1 MFFTR
6 LSVTGGMMLLVALL
20 LLPEPISATRKYS
33 DPAAVNRSIEQLR
46 QANPSLV
53 KVHKFAVTPGGREML
68 MIEIGKSGTSVPA
81 VLVGAN
87 FSGLTPLATEAA
99 MSLASRVV
107 SDASLNGKLTWYILP
122 IGNPDAYARFFTRPL
137 WSDPGNGRL
146 FNDDTDDQTDEDGY
160 NDLDGNGII
169 TRMRVKAHDGT
180 WVPVEGEPRL
190 MRKADAAKGER
201 GIYKLYT
208 EGIDDDGD
216 GQYNED
222 VPGGTNINNNFPHL
236 FKKFGRRSGLYP
248 GSEPES
254 EAMLRFAFSHPEI
267 AMVIAFGQ
275 TNYLLSPPKGGR
287 KGSIDTGSIRIPR
300 EMGASLGIDVSRTYT
315 LAEVIE
321 LVQPMLPPGMTAD
334 ESMIASFLGLGE
346 VVNPMPDDMIF
357 YNEISSDYKEY
368 LKKKGITAER
378 LDPAQPE
385 EGSFELWA
393 YYHLGVPVFTIDFW
407 GLPKPKE
414 EKKENQGDEKK
425 NDTVKADQQKGDP
438 KEVAQLAFSDKWLD
452 GRGFTP
458 WKSYKHPTLGEVEI
472 GGFTPFSDNT
482 PPENMID
489 SLLDLQLP
497 YIPELVKRLPR
508 LAIAEVKTTEKGGG
522 VYQLEAWV
530 TNEGYLSFPIAMGK
544 RNKVPAPAILTLEG
558 DGIEILSGKKRTP
571 IGEVGG
577 MKSVKYVWLVR
588 SPKKETLTLR
598 LESKQAG
605 NDSKMTNIG
614 G

>member
-1 MFFTR
+1 
-6 LSVTGGMMLLVALL
+6 MLLVALL

-482 PPENMID
+482 PPESMID

-605 NDSKMTNIG
+605 NDSKTTNIG

>member
-1 MFFTR
+1 
-6 LSVTGGMMLLVALL
+6 MLLVALL
-20 LLPEPISATRKYS
+20 LLLPEPVSATRKYS

-254 EAMLRFAFSHPEI
+254 EALLRFAFSHPEI

-407 GLPKPKE
+407 GLPKPTE

-605 NDSKMTNIG
+605 NDSKTTNIG